1 MSNITKLESVIKHY
15 VVALGP
21 AETIALVEGH
31 GGDVKR
37 EAIAAGISVFGPI
50 IGSFWNKYKDT
61 KDAVAFMK
69 LYKQFAVS
77 AQAGTATTHAPTG
90 SPVAEAAAVAAANP
104 VPATPA
110 AAPAPVA
117 APAAPEAPATPAS

>member
-21 AETIALVEGH
+21 AEAIALVEGH

-37 EAIAAGISVFGPI
+37 EAIAAAVSVFGPI
-50 IGSFWNKYKDT
+50 IGSIWNKYKDT

-77 AQAGTATTHAPTG
+77 GQAGTAATHAATG
-90 SPVAEAAAVAAANP
+90 SPVAQAAAVAAANP
-104 VPATPA
+104 VP

-117 APAAPEAPATPAS
+117 APAAPEAPVTPAS